1 MAELGTTRGMEA
13 TPVMGGVLYTAGVAG
28 RAYAHDAA
36 TGRLLWAFEPQVDM
50 QLNRTACC
58 DMVNRGLAVADGK
71 VFIAALDG
79 WMYALDAKTG
89 KVVWKTD
96 FIENRAKGDNSTGA
110 PEIAGDVVSSA
121 WRARNMTCAAMSRRW
136 T

>member
-1 MAELGTTRGMEA
+1 
-13 TPVMGGVLYTAGVAG
+13 
-28 RAYAHDAA
+28 
-36 TGRLLWAFEPQVDM
+36 
-50 QLNRTACC
+50 
-58 DMVNRGLAVADGK
+58 VADGK